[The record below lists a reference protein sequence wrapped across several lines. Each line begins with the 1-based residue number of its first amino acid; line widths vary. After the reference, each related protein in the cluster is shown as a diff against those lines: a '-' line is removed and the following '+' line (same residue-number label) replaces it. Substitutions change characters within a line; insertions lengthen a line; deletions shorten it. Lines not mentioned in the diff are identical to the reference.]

1 MFYKK
6 GGQYVAKIRKDGK
19 WIHLGGK
26 ATAKEAVELYERAK
40 KRFEDE
46 SK

>member
-6 GGQYVAKIRKDGK
+6 GGQYIAKIKRGGK

-26 ATAKEAVELYERAK
+26 PTARESAELYERAK